1 MLKLFSSDL
10 AAARVPILMRVVL
23 IAFLAGIYLFN
34 VFELRQWMEAEI
46 PTGPDQQCY
55 HRQAQLFA
63 ESGIIGG
70 LDTAVTFEGASYL
83 ISKAKAFGLLATPE
97 PGWIAAV
104 APECHRYK
112 SATGKIISQYPPGTG
127 FLLSLFPDGRRV
139 RLLYIVIET
148 IILGWFAYLLW
159 FARNI
164 AASLLVCALG
174 CFAVIQLNYEG
185 YMSFSLAPSMLL
197 CLLLAFCTVKML
209 TCETRRKQALFAAIC
224 GGLIGVSVSMR
235 TANILLAGGYAF
247 AFADIYLRK
256 GQRKIWL
263 AAISFAVALFIA
275 LVPSLAA
282 NAINAGSP
290 FATTYSE
297 TDASRPVFTWDQI
310 VAALDYHLLGEGI
323 GYVFDAGLATT
334 ILFEIGRSLLR
345 LKTIPYLSF
354 INTATWAI
362 AGAYYLTHSVLNSY
376 YLIPTALFSMAL
388 IVFGL
393 CESAPAKLSLK
404 GDKTRFSP
412 GTAGGIISA
421 CCVVTI
427 VGWALI
433 LREGPKADGPLPS
446 LEKNAIIWADPSGG
460 LFSYYLKQH
469 TATLDR
475 APIEL
480 QNRMIAT
487 IKEDRRPQYLIA
499 DSDLMRALIERT
511 AGAVRVQN
519 MFGYETYRLNPP

>member
-1 MLKLFSSDL
+1 
-10 AAARVPILMRVVL
+10 MRVVL

-247 AFADIYLRK
+247 AFLPYQLNTFVIFFVGVAGGYPKLR
-256 GQRKIWL
+256 L
-263 AAISFAVALFIA
+263 AAFGSIGFAEQVLHQQVVNYMVIIVAHLYN
-275 LVPSLAA
+275 SLT
-282 NAINAGSP
+282 GVKSP
-290 FATTYSE
+290 VKI
-297 TDASRPVFTWDQI
+297 RPV
-310 VAALDYHLLGEGI
+310 
-323 GYVFDAGLATT
+323 
-334 ILFEIGRSLLR
+334 
-345 LKTIPYLSF
+345 
-354 INTATWAI
+354 
-362 AGAYYLTHSVLNSY
+362 
-376 YLIPTALFSMAL
+376 
-388 IVFGL
+388 
-393 CESAPAKLSLK
+393 
-404 GDKTRFSP
+404 
-412 GTAGGIISA
+412 
-421 CCVVTI
+421 
-427 VGWALI
+427 
-433 LREGPKADGPLPS
+433 
-446 LEKNAIIWADPSGG
+446 
-460 LFSYYLKQH
+460 
-469 TATLDR
+469 
-475 APIEL
+475 
-480 QNRMIAT
+480 
-487 IKEDRRPQYLIA
+487 
-499 DSDLMRALIERT
+499 
-511 AGAVRVQN
+511 
-519 MFGYETYRLNPP
+519 